1 MAAPEMTAEKKNDL
15 MVLHMRKALDPKR
28 FYKNNDTLSLPKYFQ
43 VIVVF
48 VQLTISYFDSK
59 IICSQ
64 ELYPFKKIKNTIMTK
79 LRNIN
84 FTISIP

>member
-1 MAAPEMTAEKKNDL
+1 MAAPEMTEEKKNDL

-64 ELYPFKKIKNTIMTK
+64 ELYPFKTGKQVPFMH
-79 LRNIN
+79 
-84 FTISIP
+84 S